1 MDKEQILRIA
11 VETAVKAAA
20 EYIDKQRKKE
30 NQYRKTKKLRNTRI
44 LLKNYWLFK
53 THCEKSICRFSQTVD
68 SSKAIEILDIID
80 RYDDKAFV
88 SSIKQSI
95 VRTNIILAHVDEML
109 KLYKVYCD
117 MSDKPEDQRR
127 YRALYAFYFERGEQK
142 KYVSLAEIAERE
154 AVDERTAQRD
164 IRDAC
169 YKLGSLI
176 FGIDSLDNVS

>member
-1 MDKEQILRIA
+1 LDKEQILRIA

-80 RYDDKAFV
+80 RYDDKP
-88 SSIKQSI
+88 
-95 VRTNIILAHVDEML
+95 ILFWHTLM
-109 KLYKVYCD
+109 KC
-117 MSDKPEDQRR
+117 
-127 YRALYAFYFERGEQK
+127 
-142 KYVSLAEIAERE
+142 
-154 AVDERTAQRD
+154 
-164 IRDAC
+164 
-169 YKLGSLI
+169 
-176 FGIDSLDNVS
+176 